1 MKNEIER
8 KFLVIDPSF
17 KNDAITHHYIKQ
29 GYLSKNTDRT
39 VKVRIKV
46 GEGWLTIK
54 GKSN

>member
-8 KFLVIDPSF
+8 KFLVIDPTF
-17 KNDAITHHYIKQ
+17 KNDAITHHHIKQ
-29 GYLSKNTDRT
+29 GYLSKNPDRT